1 MTTML
6 RCLWVAAAALLAEP
20 SLAQATAPAV
30 KLLPAQS
37 EIVFTSRQMGVPVEG
52 RFTKFDAQIS
62 LDPKQAQSGNVA
74 FSIDMGSATLG
85 LPEIDA
91 ELGKP
96 GWFDAAKF
104 RQATF
109 QSSAIKSLGAA
120 RFEVGGRIA
129 IKGSAQDVVVP
140 VSLTRSG
147 GITTATGSFTL
158 QRLAFR
164 VGAAE
169 WADTS
174 LVANDVQVRFR
185 FVLSGMGAL

>member
-1 MTTML
+1 MKTML

-20 SLAQATAPAV
+20 SLAQAAAPAV

-62 LDPKQAQSGNVA
+62 LDPKQAQAGNVA

-96 GWFDAAKF
+96 GWFDTAKF

-109 QSSAIKSLGAA
+109 QSSGVKSLGAGK
-120 RFEVGGRIA
+120 FEVGGRIA

-140 VSLTRSG
+140 VSLTQSG
-147 GITTATGSFTL
+147 GTTTATGTFTL